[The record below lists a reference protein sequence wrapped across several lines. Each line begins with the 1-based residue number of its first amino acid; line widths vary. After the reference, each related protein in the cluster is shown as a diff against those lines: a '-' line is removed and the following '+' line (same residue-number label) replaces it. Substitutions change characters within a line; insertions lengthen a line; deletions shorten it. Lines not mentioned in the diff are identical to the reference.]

1 MIKKVLI
8 VEDYDDIRSM
18 MKILVQMYGY
28 QPIVARDGYEAVEKT
43 KQYYPDLILMDLAM
57 PVMDGITA
65 ARLIREMKDF
75 KDVPIIAISAYA
87 ESLKKQ
93 AATVGFNQTIS
104 KPLDFANFKP
114 LLKKYLH

>member
-1 MIKKVLI
+1 MKRVLI
-8 VEDYDDIRSM
+8 VEDYADIRSM

-28 QPIVARDGYEAVEKT
+28 EPIVARDGYEAVEKT
-43 KQYYPDLILMDLAM
+43 KQYRPDLILMDLAM
-57 PVMDGITA
+57 PVMDGIIA
-65 ARLIREMKDF
+65 ARIIRELEDF

-87 ESLKKQ
+87 EMLKKE

-114 LLKKYLH
+114 LLRQYLH

>member
-1 MIKKVLI
+1 MMKKILI
-8 VEDYDDIRSM
+8 VEDYADIRSM

-28 QPIVARDGYEAVEKT
+28 EPIVARDGYEAVEKT
-43 KQYYPDLILMDLAM
+43 KQYHPDLILMDLAM

-65 ARLIREMKDF
+65 ARIIRAMEDF

-87 ESLKKQ
+87 QSLKKE
-93 AATVGFNQTIS
+93 AATVGFNQTIG

-114 LLKKYLH
+114 LLRQYLH